1 MKVVF
6 TRPALAELDAIA
18 AYLNE
23 RNPAAAARVV
33 ADIERV
39 TSQLGR
45 FPLMGH
51 PKYKPGVRMI
61 PLRRYPYLIFY
72 TAAANEVH
80 VLSIR
85 HGARRPLEDEQS

>member
-18 AYLNE
+18 AHIRE
-23 RNPAAAARVV
+23 RNPAAAANVV
-33 ADIERV
+33 SDIERV
-39 TSQLGR
+39 ASQLGR

-51 PKYKPGVRMI
+51 PKYRPGVRMI

-72 TAAANEVH
+72 SVEAGEVQI
-80 VLSIR
+80 LSVR
-85 HGARRPLEDEQS
+85 HGARRPMAEEK